1 MAQVTVC
8 TSSEHE
14 VNMRVILVDDSF
26 VFLEALAAQLARNP
40 LVQVI
45 GRATNGPDGLRL
57 AQELK
62 PDLAIVDLAMP
73 DMNGLE
79 VAHGLKNLAQPPRVV
94 MLSMYDEPEYREGAQ
109 LVGVDAYIAKK
120 NVHAELGPLLI
131 RLNGAGLPPA
141 ARVVGKHA
149 APASDYNR

>member
-1 MAQVTVC
+1 
-8 TSSEHE
+8 
-14 VNMRVILVDDSF
+14 MRVILIDDSTL
-26 VFLEALAAQLARNP
+26 FLDTLAKQLARNP
-40 LVQVI
+40 LVQIV

-79 VAHGLKNLAQPPRVV
+79 VTHGLKHLAQPPLVV
-94 MLSMYDEPEYREGAQ
+94 MVSMYDEPEYREGAQ
-109 LVGVDAYIAKK
+109 LMGVDAYIAKK

-131 RLNGAGLPPA
+131 RLNGASLPPA
-141 ARVVGKHA
+141 ARFVGKHIA
-149 APASDYNR
+149 QPSNYNP